1 MTFNQILDI
10 AKQDVEQDYKGF
22 RITPLK
28 LIVNNKRELGQLKRA
43 LTKYQKECQSLI
55 NNDNFDMSEYENYIS
70 KCKYINKAFENA
82 LILV

>member
-1 MTFNQILDI
+1 MTFKQILDR
-10 AKQDVEQDYKGF
+10 AKHNIDQYNRGF
-22 RITPLK
+22 AINSLH
-28 LIVNNKRELGQLKRA
+28 LVVNNKRELGQLKRA